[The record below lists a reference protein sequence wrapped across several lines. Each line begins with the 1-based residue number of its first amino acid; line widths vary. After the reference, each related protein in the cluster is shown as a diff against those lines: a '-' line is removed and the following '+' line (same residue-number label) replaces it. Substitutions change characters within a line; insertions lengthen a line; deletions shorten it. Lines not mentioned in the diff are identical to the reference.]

1 MEDFVKLTLSRMD
14 IGQILDGLRERM
26 KAWKGTYEYFKKGH
40 ADLCDIIEECSDA
53 NEAKAIADYY
63 AKIIKDIEKQLK
75 TASKQRQEGSHE

>member
-1 MEDFVKLTLSRMD
+1 MEEFVKLTLSRMD

-40 ADLCDIIEECSDA
+40 TELCEIIEECSDA

-63 AKIIKDIEKQLK
+63 AKIIKDIEKQIK
-75 TASKQRQEGSHE
+75 ATSETT